1 MNQLNE
7 PANAAVM
14 KQAMLA
20 LTTTRKKLSRISCR
34 RSGQMDAN
42 RQRHR
47 WHTGEAADGVRR
59 TLPVTSTAPEAVVVV
74 QQCGPIPY
82 KET

>member
-1 MNQLNE
+1 MSQLNE

-34 RSGQMDAN
+34 RSGQMAAQTPTAN
-42 RQRHR
+42 D
-47 WHTGEAADGVRR
+47 TAD
-59 TLPVTSTAPEAVVVV
+59 TLEKPLMAYVASDVDRA
-74 QQCGPIPY
+74 
-82 KET
+82 